1 MNEKWI
7 QLLNRWKYTLAGG
20 GGYFGA
26 NSTWVYVY

>member
-20 GGYFGA
+20 GYFGA

>member
-20 GGYFGA
+20 YLGA